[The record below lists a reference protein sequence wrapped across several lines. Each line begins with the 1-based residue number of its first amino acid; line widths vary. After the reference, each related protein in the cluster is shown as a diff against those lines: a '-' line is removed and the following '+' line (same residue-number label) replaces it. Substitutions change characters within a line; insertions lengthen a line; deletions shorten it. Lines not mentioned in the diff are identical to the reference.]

1 MLHYDPMV
9 YIINV
14 RSVDVSVNVFKTFE
28 VANVGCS
35 SGRHSCVADDSIG
48 VVSKNLIA
56 MLVTYDML

>member
-1 MLHYDPMV
+1 M
-9 YIINV
+9 
-14 RSVDVSVNVFKTFE
+14 SVNVFKTFE